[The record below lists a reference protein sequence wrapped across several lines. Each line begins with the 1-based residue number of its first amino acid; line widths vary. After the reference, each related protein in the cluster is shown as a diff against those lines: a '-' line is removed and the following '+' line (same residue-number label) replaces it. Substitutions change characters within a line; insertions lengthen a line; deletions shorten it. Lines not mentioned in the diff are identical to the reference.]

1 MADGFRP
8 GDLRGLGCDRIGED
22 QWVISPT
29 YMEYIEVITLLIWVV
44 VSNIFYFHPLLGE
57 MIQFD

>member
-22 QWVISPT
+22 QWGYFT
-29 YMEYIEVITLLIWVV
+29 YLMEYIEVITVLIWVE
-44 VSNIFYFHPLLGE
+44 VSNIFYFSPLLGE